1 MSHNEKIWGSF
12 EKTFGEPNR
21 VYSHGLDIGQS
32 DDSGLVLSV
41 EQTKLLKTVVKY
53 LNQASMVL
61 SSTNN
66 RFLSDAAKNLAHK
79 IHTQFKLK

>member
-1 MSHNEKIWGSF
+1 MSHNEKVWGSF

-21 VYSHGLDIGQS
+21 AHPYGLDIDPSG
-32 DDSGLVLSV
+32 DSGLVLSV

-53 LNQASMVL
+53 LNQASTVL

-79 IHTQFKLK
+79 INTQFKLK